1 MSKNRVESERAYSW
15 AETAVC
21 RRLLAVAA
29 AAVVLIGV
37 ADAVVVVVVVIVVA
51 VVVVLVLVLVLALL
65 LSVVVMLMLM
75 MMLIAPGDLRL
86 RTLRPMDCFSSST
99 DVSDAGPNCRTTG
112 AGMPATCAVE
122 YNNAEHT
129 HARQREESTTS
140 WANYLRHRGY
150 LRHGT
155 LSYTG
160 RESASQGARGRGTMS
175 YTGRESASKVQGARG
190 SYSP

>member
-1 MSKNRVESERAYSW
+1 MSNNRVESERAYSW

-29 AAVVLIGV
+29 AVVLIGV
-37 ADAVVVVVVVIVVA
+37 ADVVVVVVVVIVVA
-51 VVVVLVLVLVLALL
+51 VVVVLVLVLVL
-65 LSVVVMLMLM
+65 VMLMLM

-86 RTLRPMDCFSSST
+86 RALRPMDCFSSST

-140 WANYLRHRGY
+140 WANYLRHHGY
-150 LRHGT
+150 LRLGPIT
-155 LSYTG
+155 
-160 RESASQGARGRGTMS
+160 ASERG
-175 YTGRESASKVQGARG
+175 VRG
-190 SYSP
+190 SISS

>member
-1 MSKNRVESERAYSW
+1 MWCGVW
-15 AETAVC
+15 CVVC
-21 RRLLAVAA
+21 G
-29 AAVVLIGV
+29 VVV
-37 ADAVVVVVVVIVVA
+37 VVVVVVVVIVVA

-140 WANYLRHRGY
+140 WANYLRHHGY
-150 LRHGT
+150 LRLGPVAASEESAGVFRPSCRRSNAHR
-155 LSYTG
+155 G
-160 RESASQGARGRGTMS
+160 RESASNHARQADISARG
-175 YTGRESASKVQGARG
+175 
-190 SYSP
+190 

>member
-1 MSKNRVESERAYSW
+1 MSNNRVESERAYSW

-37 ADAVVVVVVVIVVA
+37 ADVVVVVVVVVIVVA

-140 WANYLRHRGY
+140 WANYLRHHGY
-150 LRHGT
+150 LRLGPIT
-155 LSYTG
+155 
-160 RESASQGARGRGTMS
+160 ASERG
-175 YTGRESASKVQGARG
+175 VRG
-190 SYSP
+190 SISS

>member
-1 MSKNRVESERAYSW
+1 MSNNRVESERAYSW

-37 ADAVVVVVVVIVVA
+37 ADVVVVVVVVIVVA

-140 WANYLRHRGY
+140 WATSVTNRRSHAHR
-150 LRHGT
+150 R
-155 LSYTG
+155 
-160 RESASQGARGRGTMS
+160 RESASNHARQADI
-175 YTGRESASKVQGARG
+175 SA
-190 SYSP
+190 

>member
-1 MSKNRVESERAYSW
+1 MWCGVW
-15 AETAVC
+15 CVVC
-21 RRLLAVAA
+21 G
-29 AAVVLIGV
+29 VVV
-37 ADAVVVVVVVIVVA
+37 VVVVVVVVIVVA

-140 WANYLRHRGY
+140 WANYLRHHGY
-150 LRHGT
+150 LRLGPIT
-155 LSYTG
+155 
-160 RESASQGARGRGTMS
+160 ASERG
-175 YTGRESASKVQGARG
+175 VCG
-190 SYSP
+190 SISS